1 MFLLITAAFLGGIM
15 ALALVSIKFL
25 FSEHLA
31 KKFYKLFA
39 IADLA
44 IIFVIVGGWMIRSLV
59 PDWFIAFFGNV
70 ATIFL
75 MTQLICGVLITCAVA
90 VRFIWRKFNPP
101 KEFDPARRKAL
112 VHGMIYPLMS
122 LAISL
127 YGNRIEKNRDVENFY
142 DVPVKDLPPELEG
155 FKLAQISDI
164 HLGAYYSLERLES
177 LLKRIAEAQP
187 DLLAITGDIFDDKAM
202 NHDAIKLVDSFTDK
216 FKFGIYYCH
225 GNHEHFRGIRA
236 IEDELAQT
244 KIHWLVNRSANV
256 TSNLYILGIDYPSRA
271 PITSSGGDK
280 ERDENFRATR
290 NEFMHRAL
298 KGVPDDG
305 IKILLAHHP
314 EFIDDGAE
322 RHCALT
328 LTGHTHGS
336 QFGIFGVPLFPV
348 FKYTRGI
355 IKIGESLGYVH
366 SGNGSWF
373 PFRFGCPPEIAYFT
387 LRRA

>member
-1 MFLLITAAFLGGIM
+1 MFLLITAVILGGIM
-15 ALALVSIKFL
+15 ALALVSINFL

-39 IADLA
+39 LADLA
-44 IIFVIVGGWMIRSLV
+44 IIVVIIGGWLIHSHV
-59 PDWFIAFFGNV
+59 SESFIAFFGNF

-75 MTQLICGVLITCAVA
+75 MTQLICGVLIICAV
-90 VRFIWRKFNPP
+90 VFRWIYRKFNPP
-101 KEFDPARRKAL
+101 EEFDPARRRAL
-112 VHGMIYPLMS
+112 VNGMIYPLMS

-142 DVPVKDLPPELEG
+142 DIPIKNLPTELEG
-155 FKLAQISDI
+155 LKLAQISDI

-177 LLKRIAEAQP
+177 LLQRVADSKP
-187 DLLAITGDIFDDKAM
+187 DLLAITGDIFDDAQM
-202 NHDAIKLVDSFTDK
+202 NHAAIKLVDSFTDK

-236 IEDELAQT
+236 IEMELAQT
-244 KIHWLVNRSANV
+244 SIHWLVNRSAHV
-256 TSNLYILGIDYPSRA
+256 TDKLYILGVDYPSRA

-280 ERDENFRATR
+280 ERDENFRETR

-298 KGVPDDG
+298 KGVPDDA

-314 EFIDDGAE
+314 EFIDDGAA

-336 QFGIFGVPLFPV
+336 QFGIFGVPMFPV

-355 IKIGESLGYVH
+355 VKIGDSLGYVH
-366 SGNGSWF
+366 VGNGSWF